1 MSRVLSATTARQAI
15 LGLALGVAASL
26 YNANAG
32 DLNAPAYRPY
42 SRAAPIYERS
52 PDRELYDRAVPP
64 VDRQAEPRPDLI
76 ENNAPILSGRLVLL
90 GQKLFYDGRLS
101 RTGLTACA
109 TCHDPRYAFAQ
120 PTRVSQSDTGQLG
133 PRNAPSLIN
142 AGALPVL
149 MWDGR
154 FRTLEQQAT
163 SPFLRGEM
171 GIDIREAERRLNLDA
186 EYLHLFQAALNS
198 RPSASGMARALAAYQ
213 RTLISET
220 SRFDRF
226 ISNNK
231 AATLTALELDGLLL
245 FERKAGCSVCHQ
257 FQSSAHYQTP
267 GLRLF
272 TDLGF
277 HNLGI
282 GYAAGRF
289 ADTGRYRVSGDES
302 DLGAFRTPSLRNVAV
317 TAPYMHDGSLATLEE
332 VIDFYDA
339 GGRPNPN
346 LSPFIKPLFLN
357 AYEKA
362 ALVAFLRTLTDQQY
376 DPIRT
381 PPRETPA
388 VSYRPSVSR
397 GHLSDFVR

>member
-1 MSRVLSATTARQAI
+1 MA
-15 LGLALGVAASL
+15 ALIA
-26 YNANAG
+26 NANAG
-32 DLNAPAYRPY
+32 DLNAPEYRPPH
-42 SRAAPIYERS
+42 AAPVYERS
-52 PDRELYDRAVPP
+52 PDRERYDRAVPP
-64 VDRQAEPRPDLI
+64 VYRQTDQRLGLI
-76 ENNAPILSGRLVLL
+76 EPNAPTPGSRLILL

-109 TCHDPRYAFAQ
+109 TCHDPHYAFAQ

-133 PRNAPSLIN
+133 LRNAPSLIN
-142 AGALPVL
+142 AGVLPVL

-171 GIDIREAERRLNLDA
+171 GIDIREAERRLNSDA
-186 EYLHLFQAALNS
+186 EYLHMFQAALSS

-231 AATLTALELDGLLL
+231 AANLTSLELDGLLL
-245 FERKAGCSVCHQ
+245 FERKAGCSICHQ
-257 FQSSAHYQTP
+257 LEPSGNYQTS

-272 TDLGF
+272 TDFGF

-289 ADTGRYRVSGDES
+289 ADTGRYRASGDES

-317 TAPYMHDGSLATLEE
+317 TAPYMHDGSLATLED

-346 LSPFIKPLFLN
+346 LSPFIRPLFLS

-362 ALVAFLRTLTDQQY
+362 ALIAFLRTLTDQQY
-376 DPIRT
+376 DRT
-381 PPRETPA
+381 PLREMPA
-388 VSYRPSVSR
+388 VSYRPNVSR
-397 GHLSDFVR
+397 GHRSDLER